1 MHTRSYELIVLIES
15 AKGIKSSRTRRK
27 RLLIACEI
35 DSIARKFKT
44 KIERNTE
51 DPVFNEFK
59 AFSIE
64 REEFDLLAVRVS
76 VWDQKVRFSDHGGF
90 LENVFWIRGRVER
103 SLIDVFFCFK
113 VRMKRMKLTRETRV
127 TYVFLATMTC
137 A

>member
-76 VWDQKVRFSDHGGF
+76 VWAHLVRVVVGGRWVSRVACGVSLHAGHGADAQRR
-90 LENVFWIRGRVER
+90 LLRER
-103 SLIDVFFCFK
+103 CG
-113 VRMKRMKLTRETRV
+113 
-127 TYVFLATMTC
+127 
-137 A
+137 